1 MFLFDIEKSRA
12 AQVVFNLAA
21 MIVILMLAV
30 MILGKNYY
38 LNDIL
43 QYFLKSLKKC
53 LYSPAN
59 TELRLHFVAYLI
71 KAIKIIKYW
80 CV

>member
-1 MFLFDIEKSRA
+1 MCKKKLETKMFLLAIEKSRA
-12 AQVVFNLAA
+12 VQVVFNLAA

-43 QYFLKSLKKC
+43 QYFLKS
-53 LYSPAN
+53 
-59 TELRLHFVAYLI
+59 
-71 KAIKIIKYW
+71 
-80 CV
+80 

>member
-43 QYFLKSLKKC
+43 QYFLKS
-53 LYSPAN
+53 
-59 TELRLHFVAYLI
+59 
-71 KAIKIIKYW
+71 
-80 CV
+80 